1 MLRIIY
7 TVDAR
12 QFENISSHR
21 CRRIDRYQW
30 MLQKKTSFVS
40 HREMPAKLQKSNAYC
55 PLNLNRWR
63 SFELRVLWNRNKPI
77 FKIYPKLMMSP
88 TPVKILIE
96 ILSKSREQK
105 ARGKEGGRKKRVKE
119 YKKDQL
125 YSACARPTREP
136 RSSVLKTR
144 ERRRVGFQG

>member
-1 MLRIIY
+1 MHDNSKILARI
-7 TVDAR
+7 VV
-12 QFENISSHR
+12 QES
-21 CRRIDRYQW
+21 IDINGCCE
-30 MLQKKTSFVS
+30 KTSFVS

-63 SFELRVLWNRNKPI
+63 SSELRVLWNKEISLFLKYIQN
-77 FKIYPKLMMSP
+77 LMCVSP
-88 TPVKILIE
+88 THGKKILIE

-105 ARGKEGGRKKRVKE
+105 ARGKEWGRKKRVKE

>member
-63 SFELRVLWNRNKPI
+63 SFELRVL
-77 FKIYPKLMMSP
+77 
-88 TPVKILIE
+88 
-96 ILSKSREQK
+96 
-105 ARGKEGGRKKRVKE
+105 
-119 YKKDQL
+119 
-125 YSACARPTREP
+125 
-136 RSSVLKTR
+136 
-144 ERRRVGFQG
+144 

>member
-1 MLRIIY
+1 MDDNSKILARI
-7 TVDAR
+7 VV
-12 QFENISSHR
+12 EES
-21 CRRIDRYQW
+21 IDINGCC
-30 MLQKKTSFVS
+30 KKTSFVS

-55 PLNLNRWR
+55 LLNLNRWR
-63 SFELRVLWNRNKPI
+63 SFELRILWNRNKPI
-77 FKIYPKLMMSP
+77 FKIYPNLMMSP